1 MDLEM
6 VTLSKKENKR
16 AMVLAKVERREITAA
31 QAGEVMGLSVRQV
44 RRLLAR
50 YRQDGPAALVHGNR
64 GRQPYHTLAPSV
76 RTQILEMA
84 QSKYVGFN
92 HSHLTEKLQEVEEMA
107 VSRSTVRRIL
117 VNSGIKSPRKRRPPK
132 HRRRRERMA
141 QKGMMLQIDASR
153 HNWLE
158 GRGPWLSLIGA
169 VDDAT
174 GEVPYALFRDQEDS
188 QGYFLLTQE
197 IARRHGLPLSIYSD
211 RHSIFTY
218 KRKDKLSL
226 EEELNGE
233 QEPTQFG
240 RLLKELEIQAIFALS
255 PQAKGRVERLWGTFQ
270 DRLVSELRLSGAQ
283 TLDEANQVLW
293 KFLPEYNRR
302 FSVPAAGVGSS
313 FRALPLKLKLEEVF
327 CFKYQRVVSND
338 NTVSLD
344 GTLIQIPP
352 GPARRSYAK
361 ARVTIHE
368 GMDGSLGVYYQSN
381 RIAFL
386 APSEPRV
393 VLRTRPATH
402 KRYAKPVS
410 ETPKTKRPSQTDQA
424 KLANRDADGIWRPA
438 ANHPWRR
445 SSMVTKSLNN

>member
-1 MDLEM
+1 MEM

-16 AMVLAKVERREITAA
+16 AMVLAKVDRHEITAA
-31 QAGEVMGLSVRQV
+31 QAGEVIGLSVRQV
-44 RRLLAR
+44 RRLLAE
-50 YRQDGPAALVHGNR
+50 YRKDGPAALVHGNR
-64 GRQPYHTLAPSV
+64 GRQPSHTLPTAI
-76 RTQILEMA
+76 RTQILELA

-92 HSHLTEKLQEVEEMA
+92 HSHLTEKLQEVEEVA
-107 VSRSTVRRIL
+107 ASRSTVRRVL

-132 HRRRRERMA
+132 HRRRRERMS
-141 QKGMMLQIDASR
+141 QKGMMLQIDGSR

-174 GEVPYALFRDQEDS
+174 GEVPYALFREQEDA

-197 IARRHGLPLSIYSD
+197 IARLHGLPMAIYSD

-218 KRKDKLSL
+218 NRKDKLSL

-233 QEPTQFG
+233 PEPTQYG
-240 RLLKELEIQAIFALS
+240 RLLRELEIQAIFALS
-255 PQAKGRVERLWGTFQ
+255 PQAKGRIERLWGTFQ
-270 DRLVSELRLSGAQ
+270 DRLVSELRLAGAQ

-293 KFLPEYNRR
+293 RFLSEYNRR
-302 FSVPAAGVGSS
+302 FSVPVAEEGSVY
-313 FRALPLKLKLEEVF
+313 RALPLELKLEEVF
-327 CFKYQRVVSND
+327 CFKYRRVVSND

-344 GTLIQIPP
+344 GRLIQIPP

-368 GMDGSLGVYYQSN
+368 GMDGSLGVYYQGK
-381 RIAFL
+381 RIAYQ
-386 APSEPRV
+386 ASTEPKLI
-393 VLRTRPATH
+393 LRTRNATH
-402 KRYAKPVS
+402 KRYSKPNS
-410 ETPKTKRPSQTDQA
+410 ATPKTKSTEQVERT
-424 KLANRDADGIWRPA
+424 KLVTRDADGVLRPT

-445 SSMVTKSLNN
+445 STMMTKSLNN